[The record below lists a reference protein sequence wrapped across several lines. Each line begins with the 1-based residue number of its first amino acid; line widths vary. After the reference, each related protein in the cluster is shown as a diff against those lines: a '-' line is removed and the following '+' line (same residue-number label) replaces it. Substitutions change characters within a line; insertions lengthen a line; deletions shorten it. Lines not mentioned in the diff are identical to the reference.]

1 MSLLLRVRTGNILSY
16 LFPKYGRNEAK
27 KREILSA
34 AAAAGVSVAFG
45 APIGGVLFSL
55 EEVSY
60 YFPLKTLWRSF
71 FCALIAAFVLRSI
84 NPFGNEHTVLFFVK
98 YSKPWIFF
106 ELVPFVALGIMGVS
120 IRRNRSLCHLTNSDG
135 HFRLQGCVGTLFIKG
150 NLFWCRFRKFSK
162 LGQYPVTEV
171 MVVTLITAVISY
183 PNPYTR
189 LNMSQLI
196 YLLFNQCGISNSDP
210 LW

>member
-1 MSLLLRVRTGNILSY
+1 MLLIPGNILSY
-16 LFPKYGRNEAK
+16 LFPKYGKNEAK

-71 FCALIAAFVLRSI
+71 FCALIAAFILRSI
-84 NPFGNEHTVLFFVK
+84 NPFGNDHSVMFFVE

-106 ELVPFVALGIMGVS
+106 ELVPFVGLGIMGGV
-120 IRRNRSLCHLTNSDG
+120 I
-135 HFRLQGCVGTLFIKG
+135 GTLFIKA
-150 NLFWCRFRKFSK
+150 NLYWCRFRKQSK

-171 MVVTLITAVISY
+171 IVVTLITAIISY
-183 PNPYTR
+183 PIPYAR
-189 LNMSQLI
+189 MNMGDLI
-196 YLLFNQCGISNSDP
+196 FLLFSQCGISNSDP

>member
-1 MSLLLRVRTGNILSY
+1 MFWKSRNSMNFLSLLKLNKNQKWNFFSHLFTGNILSY

-60 YFPLKTLWRSF
+60 YFPMKTLWRSF
-71 FCALIAAFVLRSI
+71 FCALIAAFILRSI
-84 NPFGNEHTVLFFVK
+84 NPFGNEHTVLFFVE
-98 YSKPWIFF
+98 YRKPWIFF

-120 IRRNRSLCHLTNSDG
+120 FINFCLIFFVWN
-135 HFRLQGCVGTLFIKG
+135 FILFAQNYQCNKIFIG
-150 NLFWCRFRKFSK
+150 FFFSIIPI
-162 LGQYPVTEV
+162 GYRW
-171 MVVTLITAVISY
+171 
-183 PNPYTR
+183 N
-189 LNMSQLI
+189 NI
-196 YLLFNQCGISNSDP
+196 YQRQSVLVPIP
-210 LW
+210 

>member
-1 MSLLLRVRTGNILSY
+1 MSY
-16 LFPKYGRNEAK
+16 LFPKYGKNEAK

-84 NPFGNEHTVLFFVK
+84 NPFGNEHSVLFYVE

-106 ELVPFVALGIMGVS
+106 ELVPFVGLGIMGVS
-120 IRRNRSLCHLTNSDG
+120 FLYYSYSGWMFFDIFVLGCGWNDFHKRQSD
-135 HFRLQGCVGTLFIKG
+135 VV
-150 NLFWCRFRKFSK
+150 
-162 LGQYPVTEV
+162 PV
-171 MVVTLITAVISY
+171 
-183 PNPYTR
+183 P
-189 LNMSQLI
+189 
-196 YLLFNQCGISNSDP
+196 
-210 LW
+210 